1 MKALLFTVPVL
12 FVQDAHACMCL
23 DQNFT
28 DKYAGA
34 DFVASVKIVRKYKN
48 EGDQIFY
55 KSDILKPCGQ
65 VYPVSVFNLK
75 KHNTL

>member
-1 MKALLFTVPVL
+1 MKAFLFTMLVL
-12 FVQDAHACMCL
+12 FVRDANSCMCL
-23 DQNFT
+23 DQKFT

-34 DFVASVKIVRKYKN
+34 DFIASVKIVRNYKN

-55 KSDILKPCGQ
+55 KSDIVKPCGQ
-65 VYPVSVFNLK
+65 VYPASVSNLK